1 MSLGALYF
9 ALFCALLLAWA
20 RTNKPDR
27 PFNLWR
33 FYLVQFAATI
43 ALAAVYSPIIV
54 YLVAYL
60 VLSIFVCAHLA
71 LSNFL
76 NKDFSGRFYTI
87 TMYSVMSLWYFL
99 TALLAMSHMITAT
112 ALIVLVPSIL
122 CTYTRPGQ
130 RVWSWIMDTLTG

>member
-20 RTNKPDR
+20 RTNKPDQR
-27 PFNLWR
+27 FNPWR
-33 FYLVQFAATI
+33 FYLVQLTATI
-43 ALAAVYSPIIV
+43 ALATVYAPIVV

-76 NKDFSGRFYTI
+76 EKDFSGRFYMI
-87 TMYSVMSLWYFL
+87 TMFVIVSLWYFL
-99 TALLAMSHMITAT
+99 TAFLAMSHMITAI

-122 CTYTRPGQ
+122 CTYTRLGQ
-130 RVWSWIMDTLTG
+130 RVWSWLWTS